1 MAMEQLSLHLFGAP
15 QIEYGGERISP
26 RFQKEL
32 ALLIYLAVTN
42 RPHTRLALA
51 TLLWPEHDQERAL
64 AALRRAIYQI
74 KIDVGEG
81 ILDVNRGTIRLAS
94 AVDVQV
100 DTQAFLVAAHLCREH
115 SHPPQAPFASCVAAL
130 EAAVRLYVDDFLAG
144 FSIPDSAEF
153 DEWQFFEREGLR
165 AECLRVLAMLTSYY
179 EHQRSY
185 DQAIEMARRW
195 LIREPYHEPAHRAL
209 IRLCGLSG
217 QYAEAS
223 RQYDL
228 CQRLLFEQLGVQ
240 PQQETQDLYLA
251 IKEGARGP
259 AMRRGTQYVRNGTS
273 YLAYQSI
280 GEGDSDLLVIGG
292 FISHVEQIWEEPDLA
307 AFLEQLSRVTRIIVY
322 DKRGLGLS
330 DRVGTTPS
338 LDEHVG
344 DALAIARAMGSTRTV
359 VLSVSDGAP
368 ISIRLAVEHPE
379 QIAGL
384 VIYGGQPVGVQS
396 VDFPWGLTSAQYQRW
411 VVKLV
416 SGWGGPVNLEYF
428 APSRAHEPRL
438 RQWWAQ
444 MQRLASSP
452 GAVQAI
458 LEGMRDTD
466 VRPLL
471 HQIRVPTLILHRRGD
486 RCVPVEA
493 GRYLAAHI
501 PEARYVELPGEDHW
515 WWVGETDLILEE
527 IGRFVRQ
534 RYEAVTQTT

>member
-1 MAMEQLSLHLFGAP
+1 MEQLSLHLFGAP
-15 QIEYGGERISP
+15 QVEYGGERMSL

-42 RPHTRLALA
+42 RSHTRLALA
-51 TLLWPEHDQERAL
+51 TLFWPEHEQARAL
-64 AALRRAIYQI
+64 ASLRRALYQI
-74 KIDVGEG
+74 KVDVGED
-81 ILDVNRGTIRLAS
+81 ILDLKGGMIRLS
-94 AVDVQV
+94 TAVDLRV
-100 DTQAFLVAAHLCREH
+100 DTRSFLAAAHLCREH
-115 SHPPQAPFASCVAAL
+115 VHPPQAPFASCIAAL

-144 FSIPDSAEF
+144 FSIPDSSQF
-153 DEWQFFEREGLR
+153 DDWQFFEREGLR
-165 AECLRVLAMLTSYY
+165 AECLRVLTMLTAYY
-179 EHQRSY
+179 EHQKSY
-185 DQAIEMARRW
+185 DQAIDMARLW

-209 IRLCGLSG
+209 IRLYGLCG
-217 QYAEAS
+217 QYAEAT

-240 PQQETQDLYLA
+240 PQQETQHLYLA
-251 IKEGARGP
+251 IKEGAMEP
-259 AMRRGTQYVRNGTS
+259 AMRWTTRYVQSGTS
-273 YLAYQSI
+273 HLAYQTV
-280 GEGDSDLLVIGG
+280 GEGDRELLLIGG
-292 FISHVEQIWEEPDLA
+292 FISHVEQIWEEPALVS
-307 AFLEQLSRVTRIIVY
+307 FIEQLSGAARIIVY

-338 LDEHVG
+338 LEEHVG
-344 DALAIARAMGSTRTV
+344 DALAIARTAGSTRKV

-368 ISIRLAVEHPE
+368 ISIQLAVEHPE

-384 VIYGGQPVGVQS
+384 VIYGGQPTGVQGA
-396 VDFPWGLTSAQYQRW
+396 DYPWGLTSAQYQRW

-428 APSRAHEPRL
+428 APSRAHDPRL

-444 MQRLASSP
+444 LQRLASSP

-471 HQIRVPTLILHRRGD
+471 AQIRVPTLILHRQGD

-501 PEARYVELPGEDHW
+501 PQARYVELPGDDHW
-515 WWVGETDLILEE
+515 WWVGQTDVLLEE
-527 IGRFVRQ
+527 IRRFVQQ
-534 RYEAVTQTT
+534 RYEAVVQTT